1 MLSWVGRVW
10 GQLVGQLAG
19 RHPGQGA
26 EPIAESVLLLSL
38 SEQSF
43 SSSRPAALLRCGV
56 VGDVQDHRGDQ
67 PATGEDSTEADEGI
81 DFDHW

>member
-10 GQLVGQLAG
+10 GEFVGEFAG
-19 RHPGQGA
+19 RHPGEGA
-26 EPIAESVLLLSL
+26 EPVGEPVLLLSL
-38 SEQSF
+38 SEKSL
-43 SSSRPAALLRCGV
+43 SSSRPAALLWRGV

-67 PATGEDSTEADEGI
+67 TATGEDSTEADEGI